1 MKREELV
8 KLEARLK
15 LMGYLCDHTP
25 VAATRKWYKTI
36 DRGQDPSA
44 RLVYYI
50 WIHVDSETGKER
62 IQVEAGGVTGTVIN
76 GYKSKT
82 EFSSREKIDPEE
94 LEQEVKKIME
104 SYRTLK
110 LSKQ

>member
-15 LMGYLCDHTP
+15 LMGYSCDNNP
-25 VAATRKWYKTI
+25 VSGTRKWDKTI

-62 IQVEAGGVTGTVIN
+62 IQVEASGVTGTVIN

-82 EFSSREKIDPEE
+82 EFSSRQKIDPEE
-94 LEQEVKKIME
+94 LEQEVME

>member
-15 LMGYLCDHTP
+15 LLGYSCDTTP
-25 VAATRKWYKTI
+25 IAATRKWYKNI
-36 DRGQDPSA
+36 NREQNHSA
-44 RLVYYI
+44 RLLYYI
-50 WIHVDSETGKER
+50 WIHTDSETGKEL
-62 IQVEAGGVTGTVIN
+62 IQVEASGVTGTVIN
-76 GYKSKT
+76 GYKIKT

>member
-15 LMGYLCDHTP
+15 LMGYLCDHTL
-25 VAATRKWYKTI
+25 VSGTRKWYKTI

-82 EFSSREKIDPEE
+82 EFSSREKLDPVE
-94 LEQEVKKIME
+94 LEKEVMQIME

-110 LSKQ
+110 HSEQ

>member
-15 LMGYLCDHTP
+15 LMGYSCDNNP
-25 VAATRKWYKTI
+25 VSGTRKWDKTM

-62 IQVEAGGVTGTVIN
+62 IQVEASGVTGTVIN

-82 EFSSREKIDPEE
+82 EISSREKLDPVE
-94 LEQEVKKIME
+94 LEKEVMQIMK

-110 LSKQ
+110 

>member
-15 LMGYLCDHTP
+15 LMGYSCDNNP
-25 VAATRKWYKTI
+25 VSGTRKWDKTI

-82 EFSSREKIDPEE
+82 EFSSREKLDPEE
-94 LEQEVKKIME
+94 LEKEVMQIME

-110 LSKQ
+110 HSEQ

>member
-15 LMGYLCDHTP
+15 LMGYSCDHTP
-25 VAATRKWYKTI
+25 IAATRKWYKNI
-36 DRGQDPSA
+36 NREQNHSA
-44 RLVYYI
+44 RLLYYI
-50 WIHVDSETGKER
+50 WIHTDSETGKEL
-62 IQVEAGGVTGTVIN
+62 IQVEASGVTGTVIN
-76 GYKSKT
+76 GYKIKT

>member
-15 LMGYLCDHTP
+15 LMGYSCDNNP
-25 VAATRKWYKTI
+25 IAATRKWYKKI
-36 DRGQDPSA
+36 NCEQNHSA
-44 RLVYYI
+44 RLLYYI
-50 WIHVDSETGKER
+50 WIHTDSETGKER
-62 IQVEAGGVTGTVIN
+62 IQVEASGVTGAVIN

-82 EFSSREKIDPEE
+82 EFSSREKLDPEE
-94 LEQEVKKIME
+94 LEKEVMQIME

-110 LSKQ
+110 